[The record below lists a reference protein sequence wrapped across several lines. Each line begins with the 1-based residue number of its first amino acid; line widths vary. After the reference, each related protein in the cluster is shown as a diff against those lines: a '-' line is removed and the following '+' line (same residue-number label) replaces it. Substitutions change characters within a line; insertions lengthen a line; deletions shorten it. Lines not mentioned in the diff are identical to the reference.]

1 MTTRRTRCSLCFA
14 ILLSLLGAGPEP
26 APAQWLG
33 PEFQVNSYTTGT
45 QYRPVIAAAANG
57 NFGVVWRTYQQDGSS
72 FGLAGRWFDSA
83 ANARGSDFQVNT
95 YTSGYQVL
103 PAMASDDFGHFVVVW
118 TSVGQDGSGSGVFGQ
133 QFDAI
138 GNPVGGEFQIN
149 TYTTSDQTEPAVAAD
164 DSGGFVVVWAG
175 LPDGQSTGIHG
186 QRFDASGVKVG
197 SEFQI
202 NTYSTNQQGHPS
214 VTVNGSGDIV
224 VVWQSALQDGSG
236 QGIFGQRF
244 DAAGVPLAGEF
255 QVNTYTT
262 SDQTYPAIAT
272 DDAGGFIVAWRS
284 TGQDGSEFGVFG
296 KRFDAA
302 GGALGSEFQVNT
314 YTTGYQG
321 IPSVAIAGPGSFVV
335 VWESSQGGSGSGS
348 FGQRY
353 DADGSPRG
361 SEFQVN
367 TTTTGYQGYP
377 AVAADAIGNFV
388 VAWSGDGNQA
398 GEGTSVFGKQL
409 TTVIFT
415 DDFERGHTCAWS
427 ASVGGG
433 CP

>member
-14 ILLSLLGAGPEP
+14 ILLSLLGAGPHP
-26 APAQWLG
+26 AAAQWLG

-45 QYRPVIAAAANG
+45 QYHPVIAAAANG

-83 ANARGSDFQVNT
+83 ANPRGSDFQVNT
-95 YTSGYQVL
+95 YTSGYQ
-103 PAMASDDFGHFVVVW
+103 
-118 TSVGQDGSGSGVFGQ
+118 GVFRHGLRRLRPLRRGLVECRPGRLGQ
-133 QFDAI
+133 RHFRAAVRRHRQS
-138 GNPVGGEFQIN
+138 GGRRVSDQHLHDER
-149 TYTTSDQTEPAVAAD
+149 DQTEPAVAAD

-214 VTVNGSGDIV
+214 VTVNGSADIV

-262 SDQTYPAIAT
+262 SEESDESRHRHRRRGWVHRRLEEHW
-272 DDAGGFIVAWRS
+272 AGWFRIRGLREAVRR
-284 TGQDGSEFGVFG
+284 GRRRPG
-296 KRFDAA
+296 KR
-302 GGALGSEFQVNT
+302 V
-314 YTTGYQG
+314 
-321 IPSVAIAGPGSFVV
+321 PGEHLYDGVPGN
-335 VWESSQGGSGSGS
+335 SQ
-348 FGQRY
+348 
-353 DADGSPRG
+353 RG
-361 SEFQVN
+361 DS
-367 TTTTGYQGYP
+367 
-377 AVAADAIGNFV
+377 
-388 VAWSGDGNQA
+388 
-398 GEGTSVFGKQL
+398 
-409 TTVIFT
+409 
-415 DDFERGHTCAWS
+415 
-427 ASVGGG
+427 
-433 CP
+433 